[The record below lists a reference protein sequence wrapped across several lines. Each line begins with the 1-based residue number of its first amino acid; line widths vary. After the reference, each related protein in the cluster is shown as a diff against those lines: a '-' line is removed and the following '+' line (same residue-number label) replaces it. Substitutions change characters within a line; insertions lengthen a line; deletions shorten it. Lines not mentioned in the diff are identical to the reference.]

1 MEIAARCCATAIRWW
16 LFVDEPARCEA
27 RIRLRRWQ
35 RMFAHITEGKRRMR
49 ASGWDYKSRAK
60 AKGLKAFGEWAELST
75 QWKSMIR
82 SAQELVLKWAM
93 VYKWRA
99 QFMQLAAQRK
109 RLRDGFRRIVDP
121 EGAAKL
127 EALERFRELLRIKR
141 MLDRADRHHQRCYLV
156 RRWLKLV
163 EEKRALVAKLE
174 KVKQVQ
180 ENIWGARRFW
190 AGLNEIMKKVRAR
203 RRAASAFL
211 NIAPR
216 RAINTWRA
224 MLAHIREGRKLLVW
238 LCMRTGTHLKP
249 LRQIL
254 ERAGPAQRE
263 EMLAQT
269 DTLGQ
274 TPLHWAAKSG
284 KAPIIDII
292 LSFSGRLGNGTSA
305 KEVLT
310 AVDMYGLSVLHY
322 AVRAGH
328 LGVCSAFLVLA
339 NNLGVEIVNL
349 VSVDG
354 STALHEAARKNN
366 PAMIRTL
373 LHHGADKAIQNKW
386 GASPLD
392 IALKA
397 GGPSVDHGSPTA
409 PAVTGAG
416 TGAHLA
422 VAELSSD
429 PVQVQSAR
437 SASDGL

>member
-1 MEIAARCCATAIRWW
+1 MPMVSLKLMAGAARDMVVASARTTA
-16 LFVDEPARCEA
+16 A
-27 RIRLRRWQ
+27 
-35 RMFAHITEGKRRMR
+35 
-49 ASGWDYKSRAK
+49 
-60 AKGLKAFGEWAELST
+60 
-75 QWKSMIR
+75 
-82 SAQELVLKWAM
+82 
-93 VYKWRA
+93 
-99 QFMQLAAQRK
+99 MQLAAQRK

-156 RRWLKLV
+156 RRWLKVV
-163 EEKRALVAKLE
+163 EDERALVAKLE

-180 ENIWGARRFW
+180 EYIWGARRFW

-238 LCMRTGTHLKP
+238 QCMRTGTHLKQ

-354 STALHEAARKNN
+354 STECL
-366 PAMIRTL
+366 
-373 LHHGADKAIQNKW
+373 
-386 GASPLD
+386 
-392 IALKA
+392 
-397 GGPSVDHGSPTA
+397 
-409 PAVTGAG
+409 
-416 TGAHLA
+416 
-422 VAELSSD
+422 
-429 PVQVQSAR
+429 
-437 SASDGL
+437 